1 MGSAHQA
8 PRFLMGNGA
17 QRGRGRGARG
27 ATPPLSL
34 LEAHLL
40 TGQYR
45 LEGHRQLSLG
55 GGALTTPSSRGDP
68 GWSVCPHAC
77 PPLAWSVCPP
87 HACPPLARNAR
98 GPGVRPGTRALRHAR
113 VNEGRRDSLGQQ
125 QGWGRRPR
133 VPAGSASALCDV
145 TGSLTARPRTQ
156 PGLGDATRQVATV
169 GPASARSPAQ
179 RGPVQR

>member
-17 QRGRGRGARG
+17 QRGRGGGARG

-40 TGQYR
+40 SGQYR

-55 GGALTTPSSRGDP
+55 GEALTTPSSHGDP
-68 GWSVCPHAC
+68 G
-77 PPLAWSVCPP
+77 WSVCPP

-145 TGSLTARPRTQ
+145 AGSLTARPRTQ